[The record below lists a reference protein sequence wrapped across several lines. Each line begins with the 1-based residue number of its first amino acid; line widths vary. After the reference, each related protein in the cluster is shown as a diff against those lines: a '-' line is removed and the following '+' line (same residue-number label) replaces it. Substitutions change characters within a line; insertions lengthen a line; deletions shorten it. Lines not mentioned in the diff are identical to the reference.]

1 MSSHFAARSRELSS
15 WTPSQWALEEQLWRN
30 TAVIFLGDRRSV
42 FTCCNGQT
50 LSSIFPFR
58 AYAVGVFL

>member
-1 MSSHFAARSRELSS
+1 MSSHFAASSGELSS
-15 WTPSQWALEEQLWRN
+15 WNPSQWALEEQLWN

-58 AYAVGVFL
+58 AYTVVVFL